1 MQKYRLSALGKWTLV
16 STRLF
21 LSWLFSFTCSSIMS
35 GCTSNSVAY
44 PQKLQNLGICS
55 WQVPTC
61 RESGRVG
68 RARPGHLSDMNLCS
82 AFSHHLGQLHGTS
95 HVGLIHCLCMPGD
108 QKTRTCELF
117 WVGEL
122 LFSVHLSRSFL
133 VNLVSL
139 LLAYHPLGPTTFWV
153 RPPVL
158 SICVALC
165 VQLSTCV
172 PKCYLH
178 VAGKAKDTVTVI
190 GLVLIQC
197 SEEGAHRY
205 RLSSD
210 TSPEV
215 VQVKWHPYTSSPLFN
230 TTQIHRVP
238 DQMMPWETCPLWAH
252 SSCLPWAESSFSI
265 WNAPRGFEPPRP
277 HWFAKCQDSLSV
289 ALVRPR

>member
-1 MQKYRLSALGKWTLV
+1 MQKYRLSAPGTWILV
-16 STRLF
+16 STRLFF

-35 GCTSNSVAY
+35 GWTSNSVTY

-61 RESGRVG
+61 RAPGRVG
-68 RARPGHLSDMNLCS
+68 SVRPGQLSDMSLCS

-95 HVGLIHCLCMPGD
+95 HVGLIHCLCIPSGD
-108 QKTRTCELF
+108 QKTRTSELI
-117 WVGEL
+117 WLGEL
-122 LFSVHLSRSFL
+122 LFGVHLSRSFL
-133 VNLVSL
+133 ANVVSL

-158 SICVALC
+158 SICVGLC

-178 VAGKAKDTVTVI
+178 VAGKGQRYARTSKNTVTVI

-197 SEEGAHRY
+197 SKEGAYGY

-210 TSPEV
+210 TSPEAV
-215 VQVKWHPYTSSPLFN
+215 KVKWHP
-230 TTQIHRVP
+230 
-238 DQMMPWETCPLWAH
+238 
-252 SSCLPWAESSFSI
+252 
-265 WNAPRGFEPPRP
+265 
-277 HWFAKCQDSLSV
+277 
-289 ALVRPR
+289 